1 MISQCVSVRRVCGV
15 RAALAACT
23 CLLAASSVLIPRT
36 ALSQQIQGAI
46 LSDPVTPE
54 VFTED
59 LTTLPAAPAWQPGDP
74 MREVPLHQDTDEGGS
89 TALTPAGSTPSASTP
104 EPTID

>member
-23 CLLAASSVLIPRT
+23 CLLAASSVLIPT
-36 ALSQQIQGAI
+36 AALSQQIQGAI
-46 LSDPVTPE
+46 VSDPVTPE

-59 LTTLPAAPAWQPGDP
+59 LTTLPVAPAWQPGDP
-74 MREVPLHQDTDEGGS
+74 MREVPLHQDTD
-89 TALTPAGSTPSASTP
+89 
-104 EPTID
+104 